1 MRRSPWLAGL
11 DGCPAGWIAAFVH
24 PEGDEVCVRIA
35 PRFADVLAA
44 PEEPTIV
51 AVDIPIGLPDHIGP
65 EGRGPERMIRPL
77 LGARAQQSV
86 RHIGVLMPIAED
98 DPVPTMT

>member
-1 MRRSPWLAGL
+1 
-11 DGCPAGWIAAFVH
+11 
-24 PEGDEVCVRIA
+24 
-35 PRFADVLAA
+35 
-44 PEEPTIV
+44 
-51 AVDIPIGLPDHIGP
+51 
-65 EGRGPERMIRPL
+65 MIRPL

>member
-1 MRRSPWLAGL
+1 MRPSPWLAGL

-51 AVDIPIGLPDHIGP
+51 AVDIPIGLPELGDRRAQSSTRCRTNACT
-65 EGRGPERMIRPL
+65 GRGPVSE
-77 LGARAQQSV
+77 
-86 RHIGVLMPIAED
+86 
-98 DPVPTMT
+98 